1 MSAAAS
7 KDTGLHYALVGTASG
22 TVRRIGVTFGILP
35 RGVAVAAVALGLG
48 SCLSCAFASD
58 DLAARLTP
66 FATAQVHQNLH
77 QGFGVVTDINDE
89 TGSLTVNHEDI
100 PGLMPKMEMLFRVD
114 PPSLSKGVRPGD
126 RIQFLVEAK
135 TFKIRELKVVEQAK

>member
-1 MSAAAS
+1 M
-7 KDTGLHYALVGTASG
+7 
-22 TVRRIGVTFGILP
+22 FGILP
-35 RGVAVAAVALGLG
+35 KCVAIAAAALGLA

-58 DLAARLTP
+58 DRAGRLP
-66 FATAQVHQNLH
+66 SFVTAQVNQNLH
-77 QGFGVVTDINDE
+77 QGVGVVTDINDE

-114 PPSLSKGVRPGD
+114 PPNLSKGVRPGD
-126 RIQFLVEAK
+126 RIEFLVEAK